1 VPILHLAP
9 SGSGHTLK
17 LGDRTSFAAATRTV
31 TVTPLADAF
40 VVQTQITKWATCPGL
55 TCDELEN
62 DWTRTQS
69 CGFLA
74 GAGDLLGVG
83 VGVGVGD
90 AELGVGVGVAVGVVE
105 ALGLELALFGDDDFG
120 VGLESLA
127 VGVGVV
133 VVGLVLGEEVELAD
147 ELGLVIVLLVV
158 LGVALALVLL
168 VLVLAL
174 VEPVLALAL
183 LLADF
188 VLGEELGG
196 LPGHCV
202 TCVGAPDAGTTTA
215 SRAEVF
221 GTEEHAVLTMGGFP
235 AAPMSAASA
244 PLSTAVERNAN
255 PETATITVGLITTC
269 ALTCETS
276 LQRSTPPGH
285 PDAPCCSHY
294 ATHARTHP
302 ASVISGIGFN

>member
-1 VPILHLAP
+1 
-9 SGSGHTLK
+9 
-17 LGDRTSFAAATRTV
+17 V

-74 GAGDLLGVG
+74 GAGDLLG

-133 VVGLVLGEEVELAD
+133 VVGLVLGEELELAD

-168 VLVLAL
+168 DGVALALLVLVLAL
-174 VEPVLALAL
+174 ALVEPALALAL

-202 TCVGAPDAGTTTA
+202 TCVGAPDAGATTA